1 MNNLSVD
8 NDSVLLYWLGSPGTI
23 HNVIKDYQAN
33 GIDQAAKT
41 IEDIIHYRLSNDDNF
56 FADVVE
62 GGTCEEDFDF
72 ILCCI
77 HKNEQGL
84 SQEEWNE
91 AYEPYRHITTHAQ
104 VAYEYYGRYELIF
117 LISQW
122 YSEPLA
128 DRIAEV
134 AEVSPKVYIP
144 VE

>member
-1 MNNLSVD
+1 MNDLSVD

-23 HNVIKDYQAN
+23 QNVIKDYQAN

-41 IEDIIHYRLSNDDNF
+41 IEDIIRYRLSNDDNF

-72 ILCCI
+72 ILRCI

-91 AYEPYRHITTHAQ
+91 AYESYRHITTHAQ

-128 DRIAEV
+128 DRIAEA